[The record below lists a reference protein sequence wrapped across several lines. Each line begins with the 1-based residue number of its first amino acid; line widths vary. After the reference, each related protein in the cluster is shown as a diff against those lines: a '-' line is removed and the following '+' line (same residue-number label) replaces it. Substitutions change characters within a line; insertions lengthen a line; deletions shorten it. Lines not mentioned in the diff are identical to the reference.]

1 MDDRKLNK
9 LLAQARKAYKKK
21 DKRKGAQ
28 LVNEILQEDFMHVGT
43 WQLLYQLY
51 GGNQAFDEFQ
61 RSFTE
66 QYYPEKLTTLDSNLE
81 NTHVRSTTST
91 SSTEEED
98 TSKGSLFGRIFGAK
112 RSTPDTESTP
122 QTPVQQRQ
130 DTTHPA
136 TPADTGPQTSSD
148 STRRSASQKNSPQS
162 LLQNAAQGAV
172 QSTSSYSSR
181 AVPHTPKIKPVTPIP
196 KRPGDKISVIVVD
209 DITQTRE
216 NIVRSLRFQE
226 DIEVIGTASNGSEAI
241 QITKEL
247 QPDVILMD
255 VNMPDMDGI
264 TATTN
269 IKRMVP
275 FSQVVILTVQDDVDY
290 IRRAMMAGARDF
302 LSKPPTIDE
311 LVAAVQRA
319 GDFAIQERQKSTS
332 IDKALA
338 SGLLA
343 SKGKVI
349 TVYSPKGGAG
359 STMFASN
366 LAAALYN
373 DETAVALIDGDL
385 QFGDISVFFNAQSRN
400 STLDLTRRIKELD
413 PELVEEVLY
422 QHVSGIR
429 ILPPPRP
436 EEAEYVSADQ
446 FSGLLEYLRDLYP
459 YIIVDTSHDLTNTTL
474 SALDVCDVIV
484 LITTQDIPSIARTR
498 RFLDFLRL
506 IEVDKRKALLVI
518 NQYDKRIGVTS
529 DKVSNVLG
537 IDVSAV
543 IPIEKETVIPSI
555 NRGSPFMLQ
564 NEMVTRPIA
573 KEILT
578 AVEKIREKI
587 TQIEQAKQATEEDQD
602 KKPA

>member
-1 MDDRKLNK
+1 VDERKLNK
-9 LLAQARKAYKKK
+9 LLSQARKAYKKK

-28 LVNEILQEDFMHVGT
+28 LVNEILKEDFMHAGT

-51 GGNQAFDEFQ
+51 GSDKPFDEFQ

-66 QYYPEKLTTLDSNLE
+66 QYYPDRLADLDSNLGSSHE
-81 NTHVRSTTST
+81 GSTTST
-91 SSTEEED
+91 TEEEPD
-98 TSKGSLFGRIFGAK
+98 TSKGSFFGRIFGGK
-112 RSTPDTESTP
+112 RSTRNIE
-122 QTPVQQRQ
+122 QTQQKPVLEDR
-130 DTTHPA
+130 DPGHPA
-136 TPADTGPQTSSD
+136 SSAAAETEPGFDSTRKSPAQTSS
-148 STRRSASQKNSPQS
+148 SQS
-162 LLQNAAQGAV
+162 LLQNA
-172 QSTSSYSSR
+172 THSSVSPTPAHSSR
-181 AVPHTPKIKPVTPIP
+181 AAPNMPKIKPVTPIP

-226 DIEVIGTASNGSEAI
+226 DIEVIGTASNGAEAI
-241 QITKEL
+241 QISKEL

-269 IKRMVP
+269 IKRLVP

-319 GDFAIQERQKSTS
+319 GEFAFQERQKSTS
-332 IDKALA
+332 IDEALA

-343 SKGKVI
+343 SKGKII
-349 TVYSPKGGAG
+349 TIYSPKGGAG

-366 LAAALYN
+366 LAAAFYN

-385 QFGDISVFFNAQSRN
+385 QFGDVSVFYNAQSRN
-400 STLDLTRRIKELD
+400 STLDLTRRVNELD
-413 PELVEEVLY
+413 SELVEEVLY
-422 QHVSGIR
+422 QHISGIR

-436 EEAEYVSADQ
+436 EEAEYVSSDQ
-446 FSGLLEYLRDLYP
+446 FSSVLEYLRDLFP

-518 NQYDKRIGVTS
+518 NQYDKRIGVSS
-529 DKVSNVLG
+529 DKVSQALG
-537 IDVSAV
+537 IEVSAV
-543 IPIEKETVIPSI
+543 LPVEKETVIPSI

-564 NEMVTRPIA
+564 NEKVTRPIA

-587 TQIEQAKQATEEDQD
+587 TQIEQAKQTSEEDQE